1 MVAIFE
7 LAIYYNP
14 SPLNSKTWYH
24 HLGEFLDAA
33 NQILVFYSHLV
44 TMIEKMV
51 DLISEDDDDDD
62 DGQQPSNYVCNSFG
76 YVKNGSKVTYFSG
89 ALMLILKI
97 ASLVCQALFNGLS
110 QLFDTIHNLI
120 AIATLIALVAFGFIV
135 HFSTVSVQP
144 RQAKT
149 DWWSIFFDLAPLV
162 LCGPH
167 LICSF
172 LVFMA
177 NPLQDPLNVNIFA
190 PVEPYLK
197 LAVLINDFVH
207 PLILPLKS

>member
-1 MVAIFE
+1 
-7 LAIYYNP
+7 
-14 SPLNSKTWYH
+14 
-24 HLGEFLDAA
+24 
-33 NQILVFYSHLV
+33 
-44 TMIEKMV
+44 
-51 DLISEDDDDDD
+51 
-62 DGQQPSNYVCNSFG
+62 
-76 YVKNGSKVTYFSG
+76 
-89 ALMLILKI
+89 MLILKI

-177 NPLQDPLNVNIFA
+177 NPLQDPLNVNMFA

-207 PLILPLKS
+207 PIIFLLGNGKGFKAIWKRRCETIVPSLRRGSSVSLMINPSEVQQPEEEEEAVECKPLHFDCVVKFIDDDDSCDDYV